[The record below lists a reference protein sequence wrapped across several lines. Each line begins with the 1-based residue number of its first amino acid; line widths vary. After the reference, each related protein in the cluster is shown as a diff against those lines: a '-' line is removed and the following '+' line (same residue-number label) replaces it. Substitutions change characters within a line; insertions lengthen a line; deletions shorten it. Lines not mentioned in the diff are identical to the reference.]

1 MTSGNLS
8 IEQRVSTFI
17 RQKRL
22 LSKGDRL
29 LLAVSGGADSVC
41 LLHVMLS
48 LKEELG
54 IELYVAHLDHQ
65 LRSEESDA
73 DAAYVAGLAQSLD
86 IPYTVSKADVRG
98 YQKKH
103 RLSLEEAAREV
114 RYNFLAE
121 TAAAIGAGG
130 IAIGHTLDDQ
140 VETIMLHIIRGSGI
154 AGLVGLNAKS
164 ERLLNGNQVD
174 IIRPLLEITREET
187 QQYCLEHNLMARV
200 DSSNQSL
207 SMLRN
212 RIRLKLLPEIKK
224 YNPAFVESL
233 LRNSA
238 IAADEIAFLDSEVQK
253 VWKSIVKE
261 QDDVII
267 LDKECFAALPD
278 ALKRHLLRVAIKQL
292 LGTLKDIEERHIG
305 EITGVLGKQAGKYIN
320 LPYGL
325 IFAVEYGR
333 YLLGRDTRALCPFPE
348 ITAEKIIAVP
358 GVAAISGWSVETS
371 VMEKNPLVDGDNQ
384 FTAYLDADKCGD
396 SLIVRSRLEGERF
409 QPLGFDTPKRLNRFM
424 IDIKIPQSWR
434 ERVPLVCCHGQDL
447 PARGQIAWV
456 AGYRIDDRYK
466 VDSDT
471 KRVLKIE
478 FRRV

>member
-1 MTSGNLS
+1 MN
-8 IEQRVSTFI
+8 FI
-17 RQKRL
+17 LDNDL
-22 LSKGDRL
+22 LSRGDCL

-54 IELYVAHLDHQ
+54 IKLHVAHLDHQ
-65 LRSEESDA
+65 LRGEESEA
-73 DAAYVAGLAQSLD
+73 DAAYVAELAQSLD
-86 IPYTVSKADVRG
+86 IPVTLSEADVRG

-114 RYNFLAE
+114 RYNFLSE
-121 TAAAIGAGG
+121 TAAAVGADVV
-130 IAIGHTLDDQ
+130 AVGHTLDDQ

-164 ERLLNGNQVD
+164 KRLLSGNQVN
-174 IIRPLLEITREET
+174 IIRPLLEISREET
-187 QQYCLEHNLMARV
+187 QQYCLEHNLMPRV
-200 DSSNQSL
+200 DSTNQSL

-212 RIRLKLLPEIKK
+212 RIRLKLLPELKK

-238 IAADEIAFLDSEVQK
+238 IAADEIAFLDCETEK
-253 VWKSIVKE
+253 VWKSVVKE
-261 QDDVII
+261 QNDVII
-267 LDKECFAALPD
+267 LDKERFGVLPN
-278 ALKRHLLRVAIKQL
+278 ALKRHLLRAAIKRL
-292 LGTLKDIEERHIG
+292 LGTLKDIEERHIS
-305 EITGVLGKQAGKYIN
+305 EITGVLEKQAGKYIN

-333 YLLGRDTRALCPFPE
+333 YLLGRDTKALCPFPE
-348 ITAEKIIAVP
+348 IAAEEIIRIP
-358 GVAAISGWSVETS
+358 GVTAVSGWSVETS
-371 VMEKNPLVDGDNQ
+371 ITEKNFPVDIDNQ
-384 FTAYLDADKCGD
+384 FTAYLDADKCGEN
-396 SLIVRSRLEGERF
+396 LIVRSRLEGDRF

-424 IDIKIPQSWR
+424 IDMKIPQSWR
-434 ERVPLVCCHGQDL
+434 ERVPLVCSAGQGL
-447 PARGQIAWV
+447 PAGGQIAWV

-466 VDSDT
+466 VTEET

-478 FRRV
+478 FKRV

>member
-1 MTSGNLS
+1 MPAKNLS
-8 IEQRVSTFI
+8 IEQKVLRFI
-17 RQKRL
+17 LENRMV
-22 LSKGDRL
+22 SKGECL
-29 LLAVSGGADSVC
+29 LLAVSGGADSTC

-54 IELYVAHLDHQ
+54 IKLHVAHLDHQ
-65 LRSEESDA
+65 LRGEESDA

-86 IPYTVSKADVRG
+86 ISCTVSKADVRG
-98 YQKKH
+98 YQQKH

-114 RYNFLAE
+114 RYDFLSE
-121 TAAAIGAGG
+121 TAAAVGADI

-164 ERLLNGNQVD
+164 ERLLNGYQLN
-174 IIRPLLEITREET
+174 IIRPLLEVSREET

-212 RIRLKLLPEIKK
+212 RIRLKLLPELKK
-224 YNPAFVESL
+224 YNPGFIESL

-238 IAADEIAFLDSEVQK
+238 IAADEIAFLDSEAEK
-253 VWKSIVKE
+253 VWDSAVKE
-261 QDDVII
+261 QDDIII
-267 LDKECFAALPD
+267 LDKERFGALPD
-278 ALKRHLLRVAIKQL
+278 ALKRHLLRVAIKRL

-333 YLLGRDTRALCPFPE
+333 YLLGSDIKALCPFPE
-348 ITAEKIIAVP
+348 IFGESEVNIP
-358 GVAAISGWSVETS
+358 GVTVISGWFIETS
-371 VMEKNPLVDGDNQ
+371 IAEKMVAGDSDNE
-384 FTAYLDADKCGD
+384 FTAFVDFDKTGG
-396 SLIVRSRLEGERF
+396 SLIVRSRLEGDRF
-409 QPLGFDTPKRLNRFM
+409 QPLGFDIPKRLNRFM
-424 IDIKIPQSWR
+424 IDLKIPQSWR
-434 ERVPLVCCHGQDL
+434 ERVPLVCCHGQGL
-447 PARGQIAWV
+447 PAHGQIAWV
-456 AGYRIDDRYK
+456 AGYRIDDRYRVTDK
-466 VDSDT
+466 T

-478 FRRV
+478 FKRV

>member
-1 MTSGNLS
+1 MS
-8 IEQRVSTFI
+8 FI
-17 RQKRL
+17 LDDDL
-22 LSKGDRL
+22 LSKGDCL

-48 LKEELG
+48 LQEELG
-54 IELYVAHLDHQ
+54 IKLHVAHLDHQ
-65 LRSEESDA
+65 LRGEESDG
-73 DAAYVAGLAQSLD
+73 DAAYVAELAQSLD
-86 IPYTVSKADVRG
+86 IPCTVSKADVRG

-114 RYNFLAE
+114 RYDFLAK
-121 TAAAIGAGG
+121 TAADVGAN
-130 IAIGHTLDDQ
+130 IVAIGHTLDDQ

-164 ERLLNGNQVD
+164 KRLLNGKQVN
-174 IIRPLLEITREET
+174 IIRPLFEISREET
-187 QQYCLEHNLMARV
+187 QRYCLEHNLMPRV
-200 DSSNQSL
+200 DSTNQSL

-238 IAADEIAFLDSEVQK
+238 IAADEISFLDSETEK
-253 VWKSIVKE
+253 VWDLVVKE

-267 LDKECFAALPD
+267 LDKERFYELPN
-278 ALKRHLLRVAIKQL
+278 ALKRHLLRIAIKHL
-292 LGTLKDIEERHIG
+292 LGTLKDIEERHIS

-333 YLLGRDTRALCPFPE
+333 YLLGRDTKALCPFPE
-348 ITAEKIIAVP
+348 IAAEEIIRIPCVTAL
-358 GVAAISGWSVETS
+358 SGWSVETS
-371 VMEKNPLVDGDNQ
+371 VTEKNMPVDIDNR
-384 FTAYLDADKCGD
+384 FTAYLDADKCGE
-396 SLIVRSRLEGERF
+396 SLIVRRRLEGDRF

-424 IDIKIPQSWR
+424 IDMKIPQSWR
-434 ERVPLVCCHGQDL
+434 ERVPLVCSAGQGL
-447 PARGQIAWV
+447 PSGGQIAWV

-466 VDSDT
+466 VTEET

-478 FRRV
+478 FKRF

>member
-1 MTSGNLS
+1 MTAANLS
-8 IEQRVSTFI
+8 IEQRVSAFI
-17 RQKRL
+17 RRNRL
-22 LSKGDRL
+22 LSKGDCL

-54 IELYVAHLDHQ
+54 IKLHVAHLDHQ
-65 LRSEESDA
+65 LRGEESDA

-86 IPYTVSKADVRG
+86 IPCTVSKADVRG
-98 YQKKH
+98 YQRKN

-121 TAAAIGAGG
+121 TAAAAGAE
-130 IAIGHTLDDQ
+130 IIVTGHTLDDQ

-154 AGLVGLNAKS
+154 AGMVGLNAKS
-164 ERLLNGNQVD
+164 ERLLNGNQFY
-174 IIRPLLEITREET
+174 IIRPLLEISREET
-187 QQYCLEHNLMARV
+187 QRYCLEHDLMARV
-200 DSSNQSL
+200 DSSNLSL

-238 IAADEIAFLDSEVQK
+238 IAADEIAFLNSEAEK
-253 VWKSIVKE
+253 VWDSVIRE

-267 LDKECFAALPD
+267 LDKERFDALPD
-278 ALKRHLLRVAIKQL
+278 ALKRHLLRVAIKRL

-305 EITGVLGKQAGKYIN
+305 EITGVLKKQAGKYIN

-325 IFAVEYGR
+325 IFAVEYDR
-333 YLLGRDTRALCPFPE
+333 YLLGRNTKTICPFPE
-348 ITAEKIIAVP
+348 IAVEEIIRIP
-358 GVAAISGWSVETS
+358 GVTNISGWSVETS
-371 VMEKNPLVDGDNQ
+371 VMENNLPVDRDNQ
-384 FTAYLDADKCGD
+384 FTAYLDADKCGG
-396 SLIVRSRLEGERF
+396 SLIVRSRLEGDRF

-424 IDIKIPQSWR
+424 IDMKITQSWR
-434 ERVPLVCCHGQDL
+434 ERIPLVCCHGQGL
-447 PARGQIAWV
+447 PAHGQIAWV

-466 VDSDT
+466 VT
-471 KRVLKIE
+471 CNTMRVLKIE
-478 FRRV
+478 FKRV

>member
-1 MTSGNLS
+1 MPAKNLS
-8 IEQRVSTFI
+8 IEQKVLRFI
-17 RQKRL
+17 LENRMV
-22 LSKGDRL
+22 SKGECL
-29 LLAVSGGADSVC
+29 LLAVSGGADSTC

-54 IELYVAHLDHQ
+54 IKLHVAHLDHQ
-65 LRSEESDA
+65 LRGEESDA

-86 IPYTVSKADVRG
+86 ISCTVSKADVRG
-98 YQKKH
+98 YQQKH

-114 RYNFLAE
+114 RYDFLSE
-121 TAAAIGAGG
+121 TAAAVGADI

-164 ERLLNGNQVD
+164 ERLLNGYQLN
-174 IIRPLLEITREET
+174 IIRPLLEISREET

-212 RIRLKLLPEIKK
+212 RIRLKLLPELKK
-224 YNPAFVESL
+224 YNPGFVESL

-238 IAADEIAFLDSEVQK
+238 IAADEIAFLDSEAEK
-253 VWKSIVKE
+253 VWDSAVKE
-261 QDDVII
+261 QDDIII
-267 LDKECFAALPD
+267 LDKERFGALPD
-278 ALKRHLLRVAIKQL
+278 ALKRHLLRVAIKRL

-333 YLLGRDTRALCPFPE
+333 YLLGSDIKALCPFPE
-348 ITAEKIIAVP
+348 IFGESEVNIP
-358 GVAAISGWSVETS
+358 GVTVISGWFIETS
-371 VMEKNPLVDGDNQ
+371 IAEKMVAGDSDNE
-384 FTAYLDADKCGD
+384 FTAFVDFGKTGG
-396 SLIVRSRLEGERF
+396 SLIVRSRVEGDRF
-409 QPLGFDTPKRLNRFM
+409 QPLGFDIPKRLNRFM
-424 IDIKIPQSWR
+424 IDLKIPQSWR
-434 ERVPLVCCHGQDL
+434 ERVPLVCCHGQGL
-447 PARGQIAWV
+447 PAHGQIAWV
-456 AGYRIDDRYK
+456 AGYRIDDRYRVTDK
-466 VDSDT
+466 T
-471 KRVLKIE
+471 KRILKIE
-478 FRRV
+478 FKRV

>member
-1 MTSGNLS
+1 MTPANLS

-17 RQKRL
+17 CRNRL
-22 LSKGDRL
+22 LSKGDCL

-54 IELYVAHLDHQ
+54 IKLHVAHLNHQ
-65 LRSEESDA
+65 LRAEESDG
-73 DAAYVAGLAQSLD
+73 DAAYVAELSRSLD
-86 IPYTVSKADVRG
+86 IPCTVSKADVRG

-114 RYNFLAE
+114 RYDFLAE
-121 TAAAIGAGG
+121 TADTIGADI
-130 IAIGHTLDDQ
+130 IATGHTLDDN

-154 AGLVGLNAKS
+154 AGLVGLNASSK
-164 ERLLNGNQVD
+164 RLLNGNQVD
-174 IIRPLLEITREET
+174 IIRPLLEISREET
-187 QQYCLEHNLMARV
+187 QRYCLEHNLMARV
-200 DSSNQSL
+200 DSTNQSM

-238 IAADEIAFLDSEVQK
+238 IAADEISFLDSEVQK
-253 VWKSIVKE
+253 VWKFAVKE
-261 QDDVII
+261 QGDVII
-267 LDKECFAALPD
+267 LDKERFDALPD
-278 ALKRHLLRVAIKQL
+278 ALKRHLLRVAIKRL
-292 LGTLKDIEERHIG
+292 LGTLKDIEERHIA

-325 IFAVEYGR
+325 IFAVEYVR
-333 YLLGRDTRALCPFPE
+333 YLLGRDTKALCPFPE
-348 ITAEKIIAVP
+348 IAAEEIIRIP
-358 GVAAISGWSVETS
+358 GVTTISGWSVETS
-371 VMEKNPLVDGDNQ
+371 IMENDLTVDRDNQ
-384 FTAYLDADKCGD
+384 FTAYLDADKCGG
-396 SLIVRSRLEGERF
+396 SLFVRNRLAGERF

-424 IDIKIPQSWR
+424 IDLKIPQSWR
-434 ERVPLVCCHGQDL
+434 ERVPLVCSTGQGL
-447 PARGQIAWV
+447 PYLGQIAWV
-456 AGYRIDDRYK
+456 VGYRIDDRYK
-466 VDSDT
+466 VTADT

-478 FRRV
+478 FKRV

>member
-1 MTSGNLS
+1 MTVANLS
-8 IEQRVSTFI
+8 IEQRISNFI
-17 RQKRL
+17 RRNRL
-22 LSKGDRL
+22 LSMGDCL

-54 IELYVAHLDHQ
+54 IKLHVAHLDHQ
-65 LRSEESDA
+65 LRGEESDG
-73 DAAYVAGLAQSLD
+73 DAAYVAELAQSLD
-86 IPYTVSKADVRG
+86 IHCTVSKADVRG
-98 YQKKH
+98 YQRKH

-121 TAAAIGAGG
+121 TAAAAGASV
-130 IAIGHTLDDQ
+130 IATGHTQDDN

-164 ERLLNGNQVD
+164 KRLLNGNQVD
-174 IIRPLLEITREET
+174 IIRPLLEISREET
-187 QQYCLEHNLMARV
+187 QRYCIDHNLVARV

-233 LRNSA
+233 LRTSVV
-238 IAADEIAFLDSEVQK
+238 AADEIAFLDSEVEK
-253 VWKSIVKE
+253 VWESVVQE
-261 QDDVII
+261 QDNVII
-267 LDKECFAALPD
+267 LDKERIDALPD
-278 ALKRHLLRVAIKQL
+278 ALKRHLLRVAIKRL

-333 YLLGRDTRALCPFPE
+333 YLLGRDTKALCPFPE
-348 ITAEKIIAVP
+348 LATEEIIRIPGITN
-358 GVAAISGWSVETS
+358 ISGWSVETS
-371 VMEKNPLVDGDNQ
+371 IVDNNLPLDSDNK
-384 FTAYLDADKCGD
+384 FAAYLDADKCGG
-396 SLIVRSRLEGERF
+396 SFIVRSRFEGDHF

-424 IDIKIPQSWR
+424 IDLKIPQSWR
-434 ERVPLVCCHGQDL
+434 ERIPLVCATGQGL
-447 PARGQIAWV
+447 PTGGQIVWV
-456 AGYRIDDRYK
+456 AGYRIGDRFK
-466 VDSDT
+466 VTGRTKKVLRISF
-471 KRVLKIE
+471 KRV
-478 FRRV
+478 

>member
-1 MTSGNLS
+1 M
-8 IEQRVSTFI
+8 V
-17 RQKRL
+17 
-22 LSKGDRL
+22 SKGECL
-29 LLAVSGGADSVC
+29 LLAVSGGADSTC

-54 IELYVAHLDHQ
+54 IKLHVAHLDHQ
-65 LRSEESDA
+65 LRGEESDA

-86 IPYTVSKADVRG
+86 IPCTVSKADVRG

-114 RYNFLAE
+114 RYDFLSE
-121 TAAAIGAGG
+121 TAAAVGADI

-164 ERLLNGNQVD
+164 ERLLNGYQLN
-174 IIRPLLEITREET
+174 IIRPLLEISREET

-212 RIRLKLLPEIKK
+212 RIRLKLLPELKK
-224 YNPAFVESL
+224 YNPGFVESL

-238 IAADEIAFLDSEVQK
+238 IAADEIAFLDSEAEK
-253 VWKSIVKE
+253 VWDSAVKE
-261 QDDVII
+261 QDDIII
-267 LDKECFAALPD
+267 LDKERFGALPD
-278 ALKRHLLRVAIKQL
+278 ALKRHLLRVAIKRL

-333 YLLGRDTRALCPFPE
+333 YLLGSDIKALCPFPE
-348 ITAEKIIAVP
+348 IFGESEVNIP
-358 GVAAISGWSVETS
+358 GVTVISGWFIETS
-371 VMEKNPLVDGDNQ
+371 IAEKMVAGDSDNE
-384 FTAYLDADKCGD
+384 FTAFVDFGKTGG
-396 SLIVRSRLEGERF
+396 SLIVRSRVEGDRF
-409 QPLGFDTPKRLNRFM
+409 QPLGFDIPKRLNRFM
-424 IDIKIPQSWR
+424 IDLKIPQSWR
-434 ERVPLVCCHGQDL
+434 ERVPLVCCHGQGL
-447 PARGQIAWV
+447 PAHGQIAWV
-456 AGYRIDDRYK
+456 AGYRIDDRYRVTDK
-466 VDSDT
+466 T
-471 KRVLKIE
+471 KRILKIE
-478 FRRV
+478 FKRV

>member
-1 MTSGNLS
+1 M
-8 IEQRVSTFI
+8 V
-17 RQKRL
+17 
-22 LSKGDRL
+22 SKGECL
-29 LLAVSGGADSVC
+29 LLAVSGGADSTC

-54 IELYVAHLDHQ
+54 IKLHVAHLDHQ
-65 LRSEESDA
+65 LRGEESDA

-86 IPYTVSKADVRG
+86 ISCTVSKADVRG
-98 YQKKH
+98 YQQKH

-114 RYNFLAE
+114 RYDFLSE
-121 TAAAIGAGG
+121 TAAAVGADI

-164 ERLLNGNQVD
+164 ERLLNGYQLN
-174 IIRPLLEITREET
+174 IIRPLLEVSREET

-212 RIRLKLLPEIKK
+212 RIRLKLLPELKK
-224 YNPAFVESL
+224 YNPGFVESL

-238 IAADEIAFLDSEVQK
+238 IAADEIAFLDSEAEK
-253 VWKSIVKE
+253 VWDSAVKE
-261 QDDVII
+261 QDDIII
-267 LDKECFAALPD
+267 LDKERFGALPD
-278 ALKRHLLRVAIKQL
+278 ALKRHLLRVAIKRL

-333 YLLGRDTRALCPFPE
+333 YLLGSDIKALCPFPE
-348 ITAEKIIAVP
+348 IFGESEVNIP
-358 GVAAISGWSVETS
+358 GVTVISGWFIETS
-371 VMEKNPLVDGDNQ
+371 IAEKMVAGDSDNE
-384 FTAYLDADKCGD
+384 FTAFVDFDKTGG
-396 SLIVRSRLEGERF
+396 SLIVRSRLEGDRF
-409 QPLGFDTPKRLNRFM
+409 QPLGFDIPKRLNRFM
-424 IDIKIPQSWR
+424 IDLKIPQSWR
-434 ERVPLVCCHGQDL
+434 ERVPLVCCHGQGL

-456 AGYRIDDRYK
+456 AGYRIDDRYRVTDK
-466 VDSDT
+466 T

-478 FRRV
+478 FKRV

>member
-1 MTSGNLS
+1 M
-8 IEQRVSTFI
+8 V
-17 RQKRL
+17 
-22 LSKGDRL
+22 SKGECL
-29 LLAVSGGADSVC
+29 LLAVSGGADSTC

-54 IELYVAHLDHQ
+54 IKLHVAHLDHQ
-65 LRSEESDA
+65 LRGEESDA
-73 DAAYVAGLAQSLD
+73 DAAYVVRLSDSLD
-86 IPYTVSKADVRG
+86 IPCTVSKADVRG

-114 RYNFLAE
+114 RYDFLSE
-121 TAAAIGAGG
+121 TAAAVGADI

-164 ERLLNGNQVD
+164 ERLLNGYQLN
-174 IIRPLLEITREET
+174 IIRPLLEISREET

-212 RIRLKLLPEIKK
+212 RIRLKLLPELKK
-224 YNPAFVESL
+224 YNPGFVESL

-238 IAADEIAFLDSEVQK
+238 IAADEIAFLDSEAEK
-253 VWKSIVKE
+253 VWDLAVKE
-261 QDDVII
+261 QDDIII
-267 LDKECFAALPD
+267 LDKERFGALPD
-278 ALKRHLLRVAIKQL
+278 ALKRHLLRVAIKRL

-333 YLLGRDTRALCPFPE
+333 YLLGSDIKALCPFPE
-348 ITAEKIIAVP
+348 IFGESEVNIP
-358 GVAAISGWSVETS
+358 GVTVISGWFIETS
-371 VMEKNPLVDGDNQ
+371 IAEKMVAGDSDNE
-384 FTAYLDADKCGD
+384 FTAFVDFDKTGG
-396 SLIVRSRLEGERF
+396 SLIVRSRLEGDRF

-424 IDIKIPQSWR
+424 IDLKIPQSWR
-434 ERVPLVCCHGQDL
+434 ERVPLVCCHGQGL
-447 PARGQIAWV
+447 PAHGQIAWV
-456 AGYRIDDRYK
+456 AGYRIDDRYRVTDK
-466 VDSDT
+466 T
-471 KRVLKIE
+471 KRILKIE
-478 FRRV
+478 FKRV